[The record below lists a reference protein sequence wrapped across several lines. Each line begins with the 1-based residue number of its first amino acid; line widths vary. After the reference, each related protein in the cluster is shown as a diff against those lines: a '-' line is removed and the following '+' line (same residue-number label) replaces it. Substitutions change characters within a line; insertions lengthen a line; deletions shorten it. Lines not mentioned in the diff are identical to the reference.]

1 MITVSEGIEEEMLN
15 SFQISP
21 TSIQT
26 IYNSFDSDDILT
38 LADEIIT
45 DIPQV
50 EYLIHVGRFAI
61 QKRHDILFKALK
73 LTRCKLP
80 IVLLCHNKKESA

>member
-1 MITVSEGIEEEMLN
+1 LITVSEGIEQEMLN

-26 IYNSFDSDDILT
+26 IYNTFDFDDILT

-61 QKRHDILFKALK
+61 LRL
-73 LTRCKLP
+73 
-80 IVLLCHNKKESA
+80 